1 VDSDSL
7 IITSAGNIAS
17 GIFSFVMI
25 FFLIGVTSRINYE
38 YEQDIVSPESPTP
51 YIKEANQNQ
60 SQKIIL
66 DFKPNKRER
75 NYHRIILEAGNRYD
89 VDPALIKA
97 VIMAES
103 GYDPKAVS
111 KKGALG
117 LMQLMPGT
125 ADELELEDPFDP
137 FHNVNAGVK
146 YLKGLLNEFEGD
158 LELAI
163 AAYNA
168 GSKKVREFNGI
179 PPYKTTRNYVKK
191 VFQYYRYYQNSKV

>member
-1 VDSDSL
+1 MDNDSL
-7 IITSAGNIAS
+7 IKTSAGSIAS

-25 FFLIGVTSRINYE
+25 FFLIGVTSRIDYE
-38 YEQDIVSPESPTP
+38 YALDIVVPEDPIP
-51 YIKEANQNQ
+51 YVKEIIQ
-60 SQKIIL
+60 SNPQKIII

-75 NYHRIILEAGNRYD
+75 NYHSIILEAGDRYD

-103 GYDPKAVS
+103 GYDPTAVS

-117 LMQLMPGT
+117 LMQLMPT
-125 ADELELEDPFDP
+125 TVDELDVEDPFDP
-137 FHNVNAGVK
+137 VHNVNAGVK

-168 GSKKVREFNGI
+168 GSKKVRKFNGI
-179 PPYKTTRNYVKK
+179 PPYNTTQNYVRK
-191 VFQYYRYYQNSKV
+191 VFEYYHYYQNSKV

>member
-7 IITSAGNIAS
+7 IKTSAGNVAS

-25 FFLIGVTSRINYE
+25 FFLIGVTYRINYE
-38 YEQDIVSPESPTP
+38 NEQDIVVPEIPTP
-51 YIKEANQNQ
+51 YIQEVIQNQ
-60 SQKIIL
+60 PQKVTL

-75 NYHRIILEAGNRYD
+75 NYHSIILEAGNKYD

-103 GYDPKAVS
+103 SYDPMAVS

-125 ADELELEDPFDP
+125 ADELDVEDPFDP
-137 FHNVNAGVK
+137 VHNVNAGVK
-146 YLKGLLNEFEGD
+146 YLKGLLNEFEGN

-168 GSKKVREFNGI
+168 GSKKVRKFNGI
-179 PPYKTTRNYVKK
+179 PPYNTTRNYVKK
-191 VFQYYRYYQNSKV
+191 VFQYYQYYQNSKV

>member
-1 VDSDSL
+1 
-7 IITSAGNIAS
+7 
-17 GIFSFVMI
+17 
-25 FFLIGVTSRINYE
+25 
-38 YEQDIVSPESPTP
+38 
-51 YIKEANQNQ
+51 
-60 SQKIIL
+60 
-66 DFKPNKRER
+66 
-75 NYHRIILEAGNRYD
+75 
-89 VDPALIKA
+89 
-97 VIMAES
+97 MAES

>member
-1 VDSDSL
+1 VDTDSL
-7 IITSAGNIAS
+7 IKTSAGPIAS

-25 FFLIGVTSRINYE
+25 FFLIGVTSRIDYE
-38 YEQDIVSPESPTP
+38 YKRDIVVPEGQTP
-51 YIKEANQNQ
+51 YIREVIKNKPK
-60 SQKIIL
+60 KIIL
-66 DFKPNKRER
+66 EFKPNKRER
-75 NYHRIILEAGNRYD
+75 NYHSIILEAGNRYD

-103 GYDPKAVS
+103 GYDPMAVS

-125 ADELELEDPFDP
+125 VDELDVEDPFNP
-137 FHNVNAGVK
+137 VHNVNAGVK

-179 PPYKTTRNYVKK
+179 PPNNTTQNYVRK
-191 VFQYYRYYQNSKV
+191 VFEYYRYYRDSTV

>member
-1 VDSDSL
+1 MDSDSL
-7 IITSAGNIAS
+7 IKTSAGNIAS
-17 GIFSFVMI
+17 GIFSFIMI

-38 YEQDIVSPESPTP
+38 YKQDIVVSEDQAP
-51 YIKEANQNQ
+51 YIKEVIQNKPK
-60 SQKIIL
+60 KIIL

-75 NYHRIILEAGNRYD
+75 NYHNIILEAGNRYD

-103 GYDPKAVS
+103 SYDPMAVS

-117 LMQLMPGT
+117 LMQLMPNT
-125 ADELELEDPFDP
+125 ADELNVGDPFNP
-137 FHNVNAGVK
+137 VHNVNAGVK

-158 LELAI
+158 LELAV

-179 PPYKTTRNYVKK
+179 PPYKTTQTYVRK
-191 VFQYYRYYQNSKV
+191 VFEYYQYYQNNKV

>member
-1 VDSDSL
+1 MDNDSL
-7 IITSAGNIAS
+7 IKTSAGSIAS

-25 FFLIGVTSRINYE
+25 FFLIGVMSRIDYE
-38 YEQDIVSPESPTP
+38 YALDIVVPEDPIP
-51 YIKEANQNQ
+51 YVKEIIQ
-60 SQKIIL
+60 SNPQKIII

-75 NYHRIILEAGNRYD
+75 NYHSIILEAGDRYD

-125 ADELELEDPFDP
+125 ADELDVEDPFNP
-137 FHNVNAGVK
+137 VHNVNAGVK
-146 YLKGLLNEFEGD
+146 HLKGLLNEFEGD

-179 PPYKTTRNYVKK
+179 PPYNTTQNYVRK
-191 VFQYYRYYQNSKV
+191 VFEYYQYYQKNKV

>member
-1 VDSDSL
+1 MDNDSL
-7 IITSAGNIAS
+7 IKTSAGTIAS

-25 FFLIGVTSRINYE
+25 FFLIGITSRIEYE
-38 YEQDIVSPESPTP
+38 YALGIVVPEDPAP
-51 YIKEANQNQ
+51 YVREIIQ
-60 SQKIIL
+60 SNPHKIIL

-75 NYHRIILEAGNRYD
+75 SYHSIILEAGDRYD

-103 GYDPKAVS
+103 GYDPMAGS

-117 LMQLMPGT
+117 LMQLMPNT
-125 ADELELEDPFDP
+125 VDELDVEDPFNP
-137 FHNVNAGVK
+137 VHNVNAGVR

-158 LELAI
+158 IELAL

-179 PPYKTTRNYVKK
+179 PPYNTTQNYVRK
-191 VFQYYRYYQNSKV
+191 VFEYYHYYQNSKV

>member
-1 VDSDSL
+1 MDNDSL
-7 IITSAGNIAS
+7 IKTSAGSIAS

-25 FFLIGVTSRINYE
+25 FFLIGVTSRIDHE
-38 YEQDIVSPESPTP
+38 YALDIVVPEDPIP
-51 YIKEANQNQ
+51 YVKEIIQ
-60 SQKIIL
+60 SIPQKTII

-75 NYHRIILEAGNRYD
+75 NYHSIILEAGDRYD

-103 GYDPKAVS
+103 GYDPTAVS

-117 LMQLMPGT
+117 LMQLMPT
-125 ADELELEDPFDP
+125 TVDELDVEDPFDP
-137 FHNVNAGVK
+137 VHNVNAGVK

-168 GSKKVREFNGI
+168 GSKKVRKFNGI
-179 PPYKTTRNYVKK
+179 PPYNTTQNYVRK
-191 VFQYYRYYQNSKV
+191 VFEYYYYYQNNKV

>member
-1 VDSDSL
+1 VDNDSL
-7 IITSAGNIAS
+7 IKTSAGNIAS
-17 GIFSFVMI
+17 GIFSFIMI
-25 FFLIGVTSRINYE
+25 FFLIGVMPRIDYE
-38 YEQDIVSPESPTP
+38 YEQDIVSPESPTH
-51 YIKEANQNQ
+51 YIREVNQNQ

-75 NYHRIILEAGNRYD
+75 NYHSIILEAGNRYN

-137 FHNVNAGVK
+137 FYNVNAGVK
-146 YLKGLLNEFEGD
+146 HLKGLLNEFEGD
-158 LELAI
+158 IELAI

-179 PPYKTTRNYVKK
+179 PPYETTRNYVKK

>member
-1 VDSDSL
+1 MDSDSL
-7 IITSAGNIAS
+7 IKTSAGNVAS

-25 FFLIGVTSRINYE
+25 FFLIGVTYRINYE
-38 YEQDIVSPESPTP
+38 YEQDIVVPEIPTP
-51 YIKEANQNQ
+51 YIQEVIQNQ
-60 SQKIIL
+60 PQKVTL

-75 NYHRIILEAGNRYD
+75 NYHSIILEAGNKYD

-103 GYDPKAVS
+103 SYDPMAVS

-125 ADELELEDPFDP
+125 ADELDVEDPFDP
-137 FHNVNAGVK
+137 VHNVNAGVK
-146 YLKGLLNEFEGD
+146 YLKGLLNEFEGN

-168 GSKKVREFNGI
+168 GSKKVRKFNGI
-179 PPYKTTRNYVKK
+179 PPYNTTRNYVKK
-191 VFQYYRYYQNSKV
+191 VFQYYQYYQNSKV

>member
-1 VDSDSL
+1 MDSDSL
-7 IITSAGNIAS
+7 IKTSAGNVAS

-25 FFLIGVTSRINYE
+25 FFLIGVTYRINYE
-38 YEQDIVSPESPTP
+38 NEQDIVVPEIPTP
-51 YIKEANQNQ
+51 YIQEVIQNQ
-60 SQKIIL
+60 PQKVTL

-75 NYHRIILEAGNRYD
+75 NYHSIILEAGNKYD

-103 GYDPKAVS
+103 SYDPMAVS

-125 ADELELEDPFDP
+125 ADELDVEDPFDP
-137 FHNVNAGVK
+137 VHNVNAGVK
-146 YLKGLLNEFEGD
+146 YLKGLLNEFEGN

-168 GSKKVREFNGI
+168 GSKKVRKFNGI
-179 PPYKTTRNYVKK
+179 PPYNTTRNYVKK
-191 VFQYYRYYQNSKV
+191 VFQYYQYYQNSKV

>member
-1 VDSDSL
+1 VETDSL
-7 IITSAGNIAS
+7 IKTSAGFIAS

-25 FFLIGVTSRINYE
+25 FYFIGIPTKINYE
-38 YEQDIVSPESPTP
+38 FKIDTISQEETKP
-51 YIKEANQNQ
+51 YIKETIQTSPQDIVLN
-60 SQKIIL
+60 
-66 DFKPNKRER
+66 FKPNKREH
-75 NYHRIILEAGNRYD
+75 NYHTIILEAGERYG

-103 GYDPKAVS
+103 GYDPMAVS
-111 KKGALG
+111 KKGAIG

-125 ADELELEDPFDP
+125 ADDLNVKDPFNP
-137 FHNVNAGVK
+137 VHNVNAGVR

-158 LELAI
+158 IEMAL

-179 PPYKTTRNYVKK
+179 PPYNTTQRYVRK
-191 VFQYYRYYQNSKV
+191 VFEYYQYYQDSKV